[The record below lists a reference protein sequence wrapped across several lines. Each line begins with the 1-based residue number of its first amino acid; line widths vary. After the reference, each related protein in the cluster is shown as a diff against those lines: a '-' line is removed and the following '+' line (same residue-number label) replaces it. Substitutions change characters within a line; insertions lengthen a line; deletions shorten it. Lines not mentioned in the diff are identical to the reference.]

1 MATSKKPQDRK
12 AARHPK
18 SEKFVFETDEARL
31 ELPYIENLSVDVIDA
46 QQDAE
51 SESEAQ
57 KIMFDI
63 LFEDQRDE
71 YKKLTIGE
79 LSDLFEEWNEKSAL
93 SMSDF

>member
-1 MATSKKPQDRK
+1 MAAKKPNDRK
-12 AARHPK
+12 TARHAK

-31 ELPYIENLSVDVIDA
+31 ELPYVENLPVAIIDA
-46 QQDAE
+46 QNEAE
-51 SESEAQ
+51 TEQQAQ

-79 LSDLFEEWNEKSAL
+79 LSDLFDEWNEKSSI

>member
-1 MATSKKPQDRK
+1 MAAKKPADRK
-12 AARHPK
+12 NARHAK

-31 ELPYIENLSVDVIDA
+31 ELPFVENLPVSVIDA

-51 SESEAQ
+51 TEAEGQ

-71 YKKLTIGE
+71 YRKLTLGE
-79 LSDLFEEWNEKSAL
+79 LADLFEQWNAES
-93 SMSDF
+93 SMDLGSF

>member
-1 MATSKKPQDRK
+1 MAAKKPADRK
-12 AARHPK
+12 TARHPK

-31 ELPYIENLSVDVIDA
+31 ELPYVENLPVSVIDA
-46 QQDAE
+46 QNDAE
-51 SESEAQ
+51 TEQQAQ

-79 LSDLFEEWNEKSAL
+79 LSDLFDEWNEKSSI